1 MYVDIIK
8 KKKVITYII
17 LFSFLVVF
25 LLINIVSSIENFDK
39 KEIEK
44 LELLLKKE
52 KLNHVEL
59 KITLDDIVKKNLE
72 IFRKSINTN
81 DLRNNLTSLCDTLVK
96 NEILSNC
103 QVTNII
109 SPFEYSNVAKFT
121 LSSFNQVDKLI
132 MKRLIEQI
140 YYIKKTTE
148 SDLGVE
154 FEVYNK
160 Y

>member
-17 LFSFLVVF
+17 LFSVLIIS
-25 LLINIVSSIENFDK
+25 LLINIFSSIENFDK

-44 LELLLKKE
+44 LDLLLKKE
-52 KLNHVEL
+52 KLNHAEL
-59 KITLDDIVKKNLE
+59 TIVLDEIVKKNLE

-81 DLRNNLTSLCDTLVK
+81 DLRNNLTLLCSTLVK
-96 NEILSNC
+96 NEVLTDC
-103 QVTNII
+103 QVGGIT
-109 SPFEYSNVAKFT
+109 SPFEYSNVARFT